1 MIYQSSIS
9 SLIIENINNNQFSN
23 IDLGECGKKSESL
36 FPSPLLIVKYDEK
49 DSTKIKSNCIF
60 QVYDNNSNL
69 IDYEKYYSNLKII
82 ITSPVLNN
90 N

>member
-1 MIYQSSIS
+1 MWKKIRKFISI
-9 SLIIENINNNQFSN
+9 NV
-23 IDLGECGKKSESL
+23 
-36 FPSPLLIVKYDEK
+36 LIVKYDEK
-49 DSTKIKSNCIF
+49 DSTKIKSNCVF
-60 QVYDNNSNL
+60 QVYDNNGNL